1 MRPCV
6 STGAGTCAL
15 AVGICEVK
23 CPLVLAKMFPDWVL
37 SGSLLVN
44 ACLHLCKQIIL
55 PAIVCL
61 AAYRIGLCHSRSGES
76 RELAMVG

>member
-1 MRPCV
+1 MLRC
-6 STGAGTCAL
+6 SKADFEE
-15 AVGICEVK
+15 VGFSSI
-23 CPLVLAKMFPDWVL
+23 F
-37 SGSLLVN
+37 
-44 ACLHLCKQIIL
+44 